1 VSAAAENDILS
12 YDKKNPCGEHE
23 VSLQSGAS
31 VIANLDRDKFEVI
44 PVSVDKEGR
53 WQWND
58 LKLIEESRAK
68 SLPIFPY
75 APEMRLRPQADGRAA
90 LEPIQAGTKSL
101 ADIDVI
107 FPVMHGPLCE
117 DGAVQGLLELA
128 DVAYVGSGILG
139 SAIGMDK
146 EVAKRLA
153 HSAGIPIV
161 PYVGVTKPNFI
172 RDPSDAEKKARA
184 SLKLPVFVKPA
195 NMGSSVGV
203 HKVKKWEDL
212 RAALEDSFQYDL
224 KVLIEEGIDAREI
237 EVAVLETVNGAPFVS
252 VPSEIRAAGKHE
264 FYSYEAKYL
273 DPNGATIDLPA
284 KIDANQVATV
294 QKYAAEVFEIL
305 ECGGMARAD
314 FFLDR
319 VTNKF
324 YFNEVNTIPGFT
336 TISMY
341 PKMMGASGVSYKDL
355 LSRLVTL
362 ALHRQQQR
370 HSLKRDF
377 SSK

>member
-1 VSAAAENDILS
+1 MT
-12 YDKKNPCGEHE
+12 KKIRVAVLYGGRSGEHE

-44 PVSVDKEGR
+44 PVSINKEGR

-68 SLPIFPY
+68 TLPIY
-75 APEMRLRPQADGRAA
+75 QNSPEMRLRPQPDGRAT
-90 LEPIQAGTKSL
+90 LEPINSGSPSFS
-101 ADIDVI
+101 DIDVF

-153 HSAGIPIV
+153 EAAGIPIV
-161 PYVGVTKPNFI
+161 PYVSVTKTNFL
-172 RDPSDAEKKARA
+172 RDAGAAEKQAKAK
-184 SLKLPVFVKPA
+184 LKLPVFVKPA

-212 RAALEDSFQYDL
+212 GQALKDSFQYDL

-252 VPSEIRAAGKHE
+252 VPSEISAAGGHE

-273 DPNGATIDLPA
+273 DANGATIDLPA
-284 KIDANQVATV
+284 KITPEQVTTV
-294 QKYAAEVFEIL
+294 QKYAAQAFEVL
-305 ECGGMARAD
+305 ELAGMARAD

-319 VTNKF
+319 KTNKF
-324 YFNEVNTIPGFT
+324 YFNEVNTLPGFT
-336 TISMY
+336 TISMF

-370 HSLKRDF
+370 HSLKREF
-377 SSK
+377 SAK

>member
-1 VSAAAENDILS
+1 MT
-12 YDKKNPCGEHE
+12 KKIRVAVLYGGRSGEHE

-31 VIANLDRDKFEVI
+31 VIANLDREKFEVI

-58 LKLIEESRAK
+58 LKLIEKNQSKA
-68 SLPIFPY
+68 LPIFQD
-75 APEMRLRPQADGRAA
+75 APEMRLKPQADGRAS
-90 LEPIQAGTKSL
+90 LEPINSGSKSMG
-101 ADIDVI
+101 DIDVI

-161 PYVGVTKPNFI
+161 PYVGITKVNFQ
-172 RDPSDAEKKARA
+172 RDPGSAEKRARS

-212 RAALEDSFQYDL
+212 VPALEDSFQYDL

-237 EVAVLETVNGAPFVS
+237 EVAVLETINGSPFVS

-284 KIDANQVATV
+284 KITAEQVTTV
-294 QKYAAEVFEIL
+294 QKYAAEVFEVL

-314 FFLDR
+314 FFLDK

-341 PKMMGASGVSYKDL
+341 PKMMGASGVNYKDL
-355 LSRLVTL
+355 LSRLVLL

-370 HSLKRDF
+370 HGLKRDIAD
-377 SSK
+377 K